1 MFETVPNAWE
11 KSFYTRSLA
20 GRVSVV
26 GCVKIP
32 LPALAVLFSAIT
44 LASDIGMEVHLTF
57 HASNE
62 FRMKLL
68 RSSYCY
74 LPLEMHVKSVGL
86 KCAEHNSLMMQL
98 SEVIDRKSTQATALY
113 LLHKT
118 TFCQEHS
125 SQWKHPAQ
133 SHRGEWIG
141 KDERVVPEEVSGM
154 PLSQ

>member
-1 MFETVPNAWE
+1 
-11 KSFYTRSLA
+11 
-20 GRVSVV
+20 
-26 GCVKIP
+26 
-32 LPALAVLFSAIT
+32 
-44 LASDIGMEVHLTF
+44 MEVHLTF

-86 KCAEHNSLMMQL
+86 KCAEHNSPMMPL

-118 TFCQEHS
+118 TFCQEHHLNGS
-125 SQWKHPAQ
+125 TQRNAIEA
-133 SHRGEWIG
+133 RGLAKMNASCQRKCKG
-141 KDERVVPEEVSGM
+141 CR
-154 PLSQ
+154 